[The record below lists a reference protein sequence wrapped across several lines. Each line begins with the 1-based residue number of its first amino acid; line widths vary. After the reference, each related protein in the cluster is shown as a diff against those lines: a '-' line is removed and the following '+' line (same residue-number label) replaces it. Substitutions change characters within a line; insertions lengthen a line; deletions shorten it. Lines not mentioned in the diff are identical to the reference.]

1 MISVQYIFKRVND
14 ALSRKNQAGYSSTED
29 FNGDLRDTENIL
41 YEFYFKDYE
50 INQKIADALSVFLIE
65 PEVGFPIVNGYVFYP
80 KDYRHPNEMVYLY
93 KLSKPDCTSEIKEI
107 LMHKVCSVSEQ
118 VAINTAAIANIP
130 ALNSYVD
137 ISTVV
142 NYALGFSDYISYT
155 KEVRSYNYGAIS
167 IRARVQYTG
176 SQAVN
181 TPIMT
186 DIPATFQENI
196 IRPVIIDTTG
206 TISIG
211 YVRIVE
217 GVMYVV
223 SGFIESSTAWIEV
236 DFNKL

>member
-1 MISVQYIFKRVND
+1 MIS
-14 ALSRKNQAGYSSTED
+14 
-29 FNGDLRDTENIL
+29 
-41 YEFYFKDYE
+41 
-50 INQKIADALSVFLIE
+50 
-65 PEVGFPIVNGYVFYP
+65 
-80 KDYRHPNEMVYLY
+80 
-93 KLSKPDCTSEIKEI
+93 
-107 LMHKVCSVSEQ
+107 
-118 VAINTAAIANIP
+118 
-130 ALNSYVD
+130 
-137 ISTVV
+137 
-142 NYALGFSDYISYT
+142 
-155 KEVRSYNYGAIS
+155 
-167 IRARVQYTG
+167 VQYTG